1 MLNYI
6 LSLRISWHGRERIF
20 FHYWKRG
27 RPNRPSKTI
36 SAADTDSRDNSTGLS
51 QSLTLEANT
60 SFTTAFL
67 EVPDKDSKIFFFH
80 GLALEACTRDDPK
93 TPWLVI
99 PDWWSVNNN
108 SFWTNMQQATYHTRS
123 VCTQELLYEIE
134 AFPHRSFCTKK
145 LINTQNVFTGRR
157 AQRQFYTQ
165 KLFKTEAFTQT
176 LLHTNRNDTLHQLST
191 VFRPTR
197 QSKDS
202 ETL

>member
-1 MLNYI
+1 VLNYI
-6 LSLRISWHGRERIF
+6 LSLRVSWHGRERIF
-20 FHYWKRG
+20 FQYWKRG
-27 RPNRPSKTI
+27 RPNRTSKTI

-51 QSLTLEANT
+51 QSLTLEAHT

-99 PDWWSVNNN
+99 PDWWSVKHS

-165 KLFKTEAFTQT
+165 KLSHRHYYTKTEMT
-176 LLHTNRNDTLHQLST
+176 LSIS
-191 VFRPTR
+191 FRQCFAR
-197 QSKDS
+197 QGKSKDS